1 MWGTWPLYA
10 RSDGPSGLV
19 IGFLTMVVMA
29 LPAPFVLRRRDFADR
44 GAVLALFIVGLA
56 DAGNVV
62 LYFSAIARGPT
73 VVAVLT
79 HYLTP
84 TLVAFAAPLI
94 LKEPRSRRA
103 LLASPII
110 LLALASVLGASPGND
125 WSLTAALG
133 AGSAVFYATLVVFSR
148 RAGRTFSPLAV
159 SSLHAV
165 VSALTLLLVFGGD
178 VLPTTFDSSMRFVA
192 FGAIING
199 LLGAVL
205 FNLSL
210 RAIGAQLVGV
220 ITYLEPLTAA
230 VIGIV
235 ILGEPFTRW
244 TVIGGSIVLAAGIWA
259 AREPTQRIALEPSAE
274 P

>member
-1 MWGTWPLYA
+1 MA
-10 RSDGPSGLV
+10 
-19 IGFLTMVVMA
+19 VMA

-44 GAVLALFIVGLA
+44 GAVIALLIVGLA

-73 VVAVLT
+73 VIAVLT

-84 TLVAFAAPLI
+84 TLVAFAAPLL

-103 LLASPII
+103 LLAGPII
-110 LLALASVLGASPGND
+110 LLGLALVLGTASSAD
-125 WSLTAALG
+125 WGLTAALG
-133 AGSAVFYATLVVFSR
+133 AGSAFFYATLVIFSR

-159 SSLHAV
+159 TSLHAV
-165 VSALTLLLVFGGD
+165 VSAVVLLIIFRGAVI
-178 VLPTTFDSSMRFVA
+178 PTTFDGPTRFVI
-192 FGAIING
+192 FGALVNG

-230 VIGIV
+230 AIGIV
-235 ILGEPFTRW
+235 VLGEPFTVW
-244 TVIGGSIVLAAGIWA
+244 TLVGGAVVLAAGIWA
-259 AREPTQRIALEPSAE
+259 AREPAQRIALEPSAE